1 MPVRWQPSCPRGWE
15 LGLVWELGVTDR
27 MQRLTVLIWT
37 GMLLAVSVMPAAA
50 QGGRDDD
57 RVCFY
62 RDVQYQGQAW
72 CYRPGDELAD
82 LRDRRN
88 EISSLRIFGR
98 ARVVVFDEREFLGAS
113 DEFDMDVADLTLR
126 NMDGRRTWN
135 DRIDSFEITLAGRG
149 RGLARGRGRNDRDD
163 RNDDRDRDDRDNRVV
178 RNRICVYEGANYQG
192 RSQCWDAGEEET
204 NLNRTNGWNDQI
216 SSIRVF
222 GRTTL
227 DIYRDAEFRGPR
239 LRLNGD
245 VSDLGPMNW
254 GDQISSFQVR

>member
-1 MPVRWQPSCPRGWE
+1 MS
-15 LGLVWELGVTDR
+15 
-27 MQRLTVLIWT
+27 RLICLLWT
-37 GMLLAVSVMPAAA
+37 GMLLAGSVMPAAA

-62 RDVQYQGQAW
+62 KDVEYQGQAW
-72 CYRPGDELAD
+72 CYRAGDELAD

-98 ARVVVFDEREFLGAS
+98 ARVMVFDERDFLGAS
-113 DEFDMDVADLTLR
+113 DEFDMDVPDLTLR
-126 NMDGRRTWN
+126 SMEGRRTWN
-135 DRIDSFEITLAGRG
+135 DRIDSFEIALAGRG
-149 RGLARGRGRNDRDD
+149 RRGGLGRGRQGRDD
-163 RNDDRDRDDRDNRVV
+163 RNDRRDRDDRDDRTA
-178 RNRICVYEGANYQG
+178 RARICVYEGANYQG

-222 GRTTL
+222 GRSSV
-227 DIYRDAEFRGPR
+227 DVYRDAGFRGAR
-239 LRLNGD
+239 QRINSD
-245 VSDLGPMNW
+245 VPDLGPMNW

>member
-1 MPVRWQPSCPRGWE
+1 MK
-15 LGLVWELGVTDR
+15 
-27 MQRLTVLIWT
+27 RLTFLVCAGL
-37 GMLLAVSVMPAAA
+37 LLAAGVAPAAA

-72 CYRPGDELAD
+72 CYRAGDELAD

-98 ARVVVFDEREFLGAS
+98 ARVIVFDEREFLGAS
-113 DEFDMDVADLTLR
+113 DEFDMDVPDLTLR
-126 NMDGRRTWN
+126 VMEGRRTWN

-149 RGLARGRGRNDRDD
+149 RGFARGRAGRQDRDDRDD
-163 RNDDRDRDDRDNRVV
+163 RNDRRDRDDRDNRVA
-178 RNRICVYEGANYQG
+178 RDRICVYDGPNYQG

-204 NLNRTNGWNDQI
+204 NLNRTNGWNDRI

-222 GRTTL
+222 GRTSVEV
-227 DIYRDAEFRGPR
+227 YRDAQFRGPR
-239 LRLNGD
+239 LRITSD
-245 VSDLGPMNW
+245 IPDLGRINW
-254 GDQISSFQVR
+254 GSQISSFQVR